1 MAARRATPPPPKL
14 TPRNCLA
21 VDYIVHCQ
29 TAHRSHLPGAAECA
43 ICLAARCVLAGGAR
57 RRGVPDLR
65 VAGRALVHAAPCTS
79 QEGR

>member
-1 MAARRATPPPPKL
+1 MAARRDKPPPDRPDPPQPPCNRL
-14 TPRNCLA
+14 CRPLPDGASVAPARRRGVC
-21 VDYIVHCQ
+21 
-29 TAHRSHLPGAAECA
+29 HLPGRAQGN
-43 ICLAARCVLAGGAR
+43 AGGAR

>member
-29 TAHRSHLPGAAECA
+29 TAHRSHLPGAAGCA
-43 ICLAARCVLAGGAR
+43 ICLAAR
-57 RRGVPDLR
+57 
-65 VAGRALVHAAPCTS
+65 RATPVGLDVEVFRTYV
-79 QEGR
+79 